1 MVARDAIGFGLTQT
15 PPKLQFDIDMWFR
28 LVIGLLDALDIPAAH
43 LIGNPFGGARIATRH
58 PERVDGLVLVGSV
71 ATRFPLAQELDTVW
85 GYTPSFENRRKLM
98 RMFMYDA
105 NSIDHDAIQLRL
117 DASRRRGRQEAFAQ
131 LFPAPRQRWV
141 DRLASP
147 DAALAALHHRVLI
160 VHGRDDRVV
169 PMRASLHVH
178 EAKHFELHLFGACG
192 HWPHVEHTERF
203 HQVAAFLSAD

>member
-1 MVARDAIGFGLTQT
+1 MARDAIGFGLTQT

-131 LFPAPRQRWV
+131 LFPAPR
-141 DRLASP
+141 
-147 DAALAALHHRVLI
+147 
-160 VHGRDDRVV
+160 
-169 PMRASLHVH
+169 
-178 EAKHFELHLFGACG
+178 
-192 HWPHVEHTERF
+192 
-203 HQVAAFLSAD
+203 